1 MTNATTENFWRAWA
15 EPWPEPAPVFYR
27 LYYDAQGLPVC
38 YTMEDL
44 PGEYI
49 EIDRETYVKGP
60 TNVRVVDGKL
70 KQLQQSVIINKLQP
84 SNTGTPCD
92 PRDVCVVVSEKQNH
106 IFWNN
111 KPNEITS

>member
-44 PGEYI
+44 PGQYI
-49 EIDRETYVKGP
+49 EVDRDTYVQGSL
-60 TNVRVVDGKL
+60 NVRIINGQF
-70 KQLQQSVIINKLQP
+70 KQLQQSMIVDKLQP

-92 PRDVCVVVSEKQNH
+92 PRDVCVVVSQQNPC
-106 IFWNN
+106 IFWNS
-111 KPNEITS
+111 KHNEITS